1 MKDLVS
7 RYRRHG
13 ESLLIEMKLNTLAQL
28 FNSLDP
34 SPFLEKDLDDDAEAY
49 IVETAREFPLKT
61 SLHLVIHLPPDA
73 IEKDTAESVAHA
85 IHNYFDYKTQIADAE
100 LRHKLRQGR
109 VSLVIGLLFLA
120 ACLSA
125 REARRRPRPR
135 YALRISPGGPAH
147 QRLGG
152 DVAPDPDFSL
162 RLVADPQPAH
172 ALLQTEPHQGG
183 RPSVFLS
190 AQTPWTKPAACPC
203 PTA

>member
-61 SLHLVIHLPPDA
+61 SLHLVIHLPPNV
-73 IEKDTAESVAHA
+73 IEKDTTESVAHA

-100 LRHKLRQGR
+100 LRRKLRQGR
-109 VSLVIGLLFLA
+109 ASLLIGLLFLA

-125 REARRRPRPR
+125 RELIAGLGTGTVYEIVQEGLLISGWVAMWRPIQIFLYDWWPIRN
-135 YALRISPGGPAH
+135 LRTLYFKLSHIKV
-147 QRLGG
+147 
-152 DVAPDPDFSL
+152 DV
-162 RLVADPQPAH
+162 
-172 ALLQTEPHQGG
+172 
-183 RPSVFLS
+183 RPSS
-190 AQTPWTKPAACPC
+190 
-203 PTA
+203 